1 VIEDHAPDG
10 DIVFERDA
18 LGRLGKSVLSEYGGK
33 VVNAFERDR
42 LGRVV
47 AEKQNDRTIR
57 YAYDDRGRRAERI
70 MPGGETTRYFYD
82 ILGAL
87 SAVDHDGHKL
97 AIERDMLGRETRKHV
112 YQGQVDIQSAYDA
125 MDRLAEQRVV
135 APAPAGGS
143 AHTVLSQR
151 RWSYDGNGRVR
162 QIDDVRS
169 GTTQYQYDS
178 IGQLIEA
185 KRGGLHEVFEYDVT
199 GSLQNVL
206 GDLGQVGRVRPW
218 DMHQG
223 NVLTATPEARYEN
236 DLRGR
241 RTRKTTKPSGSGS
254 GQAPRV
260 GEEITDYSWDTR
272 DRLREVKLPDGRR
285 VRFTYDAFARRVR
298 KEVIP
303 TERADFAGMVKLA
316 LVAGKDALPKSRV
329 VEFLWD
335 GNVLAGEIE
344 SGAEKKG
351 RVFVHH
357 PGTFVPMLQAEDGA
371 VFTYVNDHLGMPKE
385 LVDPDG
391 RVAWAGSH
399 SAWGRVAET
408 WRDPRAKRGAETPFR
423 LLGQYADVETGLC
436 YTRFRYFDA
445 GAGRWCSPDPI
456 GIWGGNN
463 SLAFNDSPTCGVD
476 ALGLEVYF
484 VGENQPRVVKAA
496 RQLGGKTIMND
507 WPEHLKFQNYDPL
520 LHEEVSIEYNRQWI
534 RDRMDAGDDLVDI
547 GRDPKRV
554 AANKPMS
561 KFYAAELEEIQ
572 QRGYGKY
579 AKIKLRSEKCE

>member
-1 VIEDHAPDG
+1 
-10 DIVFERDA
+10 
-18 LGRLGKSVLSEYGGK
+18 
-33 VVNAFERDR
+33 
-42 LGRVV
+42 
-47 AEKQNDRTIR
+47 
-57 YAYDDRGRRAERI
+57 
-70 MPGGETTRYFYD
+70 
-82 ILGAL
+82 
-87 SAVDHDGHKL
+87 
-97 AIERDMLGRETRKHV
+97 
-112 YQGQVDIQSAYDA
+112 
-125 MDRLAEQRVV
+125 
-135 APAPAGGS
+135 
-143 AHTVLSQR
+143 
-151 RWSYDGNGRVR
+151 
-162 QIDDVRS
+162 
-169 GTTQYQYDS
+169 
-178 IGQLIEA
+178 
-185 KRGGLHEVFEYDVT
+185 
-199 GSLQNVL
+199 
-206 GDLGQVGRVRPW
+206 
-218 DMHQG
+218 
-223 NVLTATPEARYEN
+223 
-236 DLRGR
+236 
-241 RTRKTTKPSGSGS
+241 
-254 GQAPRV
+254 
-260 GEEITDYSWDTR
+260 
-272 DRLREVKLPDGRR
+272 
-285 VRFTYDAFARRVR
+285 VR

-303 TERADFAGMVKLA
+303 AERADFAGMVKLA